1 MIERQP
7 RDHARQWAFHHVGGV
22 KAAAKPDFEQ
32 QNVSRVAG
40 EQQKCRRRLHL
51 KHRDRGVS
59 VADLAFGEHI
69 GEFVIAHEPAAA
81 RLGDAETFIE
91 ANQIGRGVDVDAL
104 IGRFQDRAHER
115 DGGSFAVGTGNMDER
130 RQTPFG
136 MTKRSQET
144 LDTRQRQIDTLGMQ
158 RQQSRV
164 DGVDRSSAGS
174 RRGHAGAGRLKRG
187 FAGPAGAF
195 NNNRQSRAM
204 VARKLWRCTT
214 MSTMPWARRYS
225 DF

>member
-1 MIERQP
+1 M
-7 RDHARQWAFHHVGGV
+7 H
-22 KAAAKPDFEQ
+22 
-32 QNVSRVAG
+32 
-40 EQQKCRRRLHL
+40 
-51 KHRDRGVS
+51 
-59 VADLAFGEHI
+59 
-69 GEFVIAHEPAAA
+69 
-81 RLGDAETFIE
+81 
-91 ANQIGRGVDVDAL
+91 AL

-136 MTKRSQET
+136 MTERSQET

-195 NNNRQSRAM
+195 NNSRQSRAM